1 MYANL
6 VMGLPIQTSAN
17 MSTMFDMLYSGKF
30 FHDENVVRQI
40 QSTIKAHPCEYFMDA
55 TPQVVFDDE
64 SWMIFKSALAKQAKQ
79 RKKEN
84 APVASKNNTKLLV
97 RSNNRDVSFERIH
110 LDNTK
115 KIVRICKSSYE
126 IVKYDNF
133 NEIKKSYTKIEVDEI
148 YNVLTGE
155 TDSSGYY
162 WTQP

>member
-1 MYANL
+1 
-6 VMGLPIQTSAN
+6 MGLPIYNAN
-17 MSTMFDMLYSGKF
+17 MSVMFEMLSSGRS

-64 SWMIFKSALAKQAKQ
+64 SWGIFKSNLARQAKQ

-84 APVASKNNTKLLV
+84 ATTVPQNKKIPV
-97 RSNNRDVSFERIH
+97 RSNRDVSFDRIQ
-110 LDNTK
+110 LDNAK
-115 KIVRICKSSYE
+115 KIVRICKFSYE
-126 IVKYDNF
+126 IIKYENF
-133 NEIKKSYTKIEVDEI
+133 NEIKKAYNKIEADEI

-155 TDSSGYY
+155 CDSGEYY